1 MKTNFYEDEF
11 SEQMILEKSLHEQKL
26 TFNSLIN
33 KNTENFHFIFFCLT
47 DFFSEAMHPKSYK
60 INCTLLKSPV
70 FDIQKALLRR

>member
-47 DFFSEAMHPKSYK
+47 DVFQKQ
-60 INCTLLKSPV
+60 CTQSHTKLTVLY
-70 FDIQKALLRR
+70 